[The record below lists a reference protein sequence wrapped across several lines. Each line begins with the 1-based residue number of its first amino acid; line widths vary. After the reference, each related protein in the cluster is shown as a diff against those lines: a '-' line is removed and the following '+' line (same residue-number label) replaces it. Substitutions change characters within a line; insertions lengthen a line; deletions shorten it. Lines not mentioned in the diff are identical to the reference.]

1 MYERNFE
8 DAGNLRKVKDNKLY
22 WRTSPANNK
31 PHAGQGQRAL
41 DLISIIFTTT
51 SNIATITI
59 CIITVKIG
67 SDSPAA
73 QDKVAER
80 WISGA
85 PGAWIRQKLRLPSS
99 LLWVFNVVTTTTTT
113 TTTIITVI
121 IITVIVV
128 IIIIIVIM
136 SMIIV
141 FSCYIITIT
150 CMCSMII
157 VSVCVIISSNV
168 SISMIMG
175 PAEAQAPGKLHA
187 CLVRLPTT
195 YT

>member
-113 TTTIITVI
+113 TTIITVI